1 MKKTHRVGRRSK
13 MEDRGWRDSR
23 SSILN
28 PRSCELNRAPA
39 HIGAES
45 SQPNWRHALLARS
58 FLEQLMPSFQSFFI
72 LSDRP
77 ASFRVPALEPVVFLS
92 AAEVQVFE
100 QFLSFGAQEK

>member
-28 PRSCELNRAPA
+28 PRSCELNRPPA
-39 HIGAES
+39 HIGAKS
-45 SQPNWRHALLARS
+45 SLPNWRPLLPRY
-58 FLEQLMPSFQSFFI
+58 FLEQLVPSFQCFFI

-77 ASFRVPALEPVVFLS
+77 ASFRVPAFESIVLLR
-92 AAEVQVFE
+92 AAEIQVF
-100 QFLSFGAQEK
+100 Q